1 MALAEH
7 VLNRLGGACRD
18 GGGTAIAV
26 LSVLGALLMLQGGY
40 APLVSSAGALALCVT
55 GLNLLAGVRRGP
67 GLSMPLACMVA
78 LLVPLALLL
87 AAVAHGISYERLEP
101 MGRWALFV
109 AAVVLSA
116 TMAPQLGRRLL
127 SGLSWG
133 GVATSALG
141 LVMVDSSFELLGW
154 SNAGRLQF
162 FFQYA
167 NAAGIWFS
175 SVAALCWFSAS
186 PALRG
191 LVFIPVSCLLLTQ
204 SGGSLALFAPAL
216 VVMVVMGLRLR
227 GPDAALS
234 LVLQCCGSAAVF
246 FACRLHVLLGLGV
259 VIALGVASRALD
271 GGLAARM
278 TNSSGRRPLVAAA
291 LLLLVVLGGGVLY
304 ALFASGRLAQA
315 TQTLVERLI
324 QVCDGF
330 TLLAQNPL
338 LGIGP
343 GEWRY
348 AYRAVQSA
356 QYTANAIHC
365 GYLQLAL
372 DAGVASVL
380 ALVGLALLS
389 LRGLGA
395 ATALARDV
403 RDGGTE
409 VERRWCAYGPLVAAS
424 LLLAHALIDIDF
436 QFGLILSLLGLLL
449 GEGLRRT
456 STPRA
461 SAVPT
466 SIICLGCVVLIAAG
480 SLCASLARSSTLL
493 ALRGAEESQDVARL
507 MSDSL
512 ASRDEGCR
520 TEALA
525 AWYGLGD
532 PRAALDFAERQGLPD
547 DGTQTLLLAQC
558 RYLLG
563 DGEAAE
569 RVLLEALE
577 DEPYFVELFEMTSSL
592 FATHGASADAVARYN
607 EIAEEANSLR
617 ELGAA
622 SWLHNQEEIPVYP

>member
-1 MALAEH
+1 MAEH
-7 VLNRLGGACRD
+7 VLNRLSGACRD
-18 GGGTAIAV
+18 GGGIAIAV

-40 APLVSSAGALALCVT
+40 APLVSSTGALALCVT
-55 GLNLLAGVRRGP
+55 GLIALAGVRRGP
-67 GLSMPLACMVA
+67 GLSMTLACVVA

-101 MGRWALFV
+101 MGRWALF
-109 AAVVLSA
+109 AAAIMLSA
-116 TMAPQLGRRLL
+116 TMTPRLGRRLL
-127 SGLSWG
+127 SALSWG
-133 GVATSALG
+133 GMVTSALG
-141 LVMVDSSFELLGW
+141 LIMVDPSFELLGW

-175 SVAALCWFSAS
+175 SVAALCWFSSS

-191 LVFIPVSCLLLTQ
+191 LVFVPVSCLLLTQ

-246 FACRLHVLLGLGV
+246 LACRLHVLPGLV
-259 VIALGVASRALD
+259 VAIALGVAFRALD
-271 GGLAARM
+271 GRLATR
-278 TNSSGRRPLVAAA
+278 TTDSSGRRPLVVAT
-291 LLLLVVLGGGVLY
+291 LLLLLVLGGGVLY
-304 ALFASGRLAQA
+304 ALFASGRLLQA

-324 QVCDGF
+324 QVRDGL
-330 TLLAQNPL
+330 TLLAQSPL

-348 AYRAVQSA
+348 AYRAIQSA

-365 GYLQLAL
+365 SYLQLAL
-372 DAGVASVL
+372 DAGLVPVL
-380 ALVGLALLS
+380 ALAGLTLLA
-389 LRGLGA
+389 LRGLGT
-395 ATALARDV
+395 ATALTRDARDG
-403 RDGGTE
+403 DAE
-409 VERRWCAYGPLVAAS
+409 AERRWRAYGPLAAAS
-424 LLLAHALIDIDF
+424 LLLAHAFIDIDF
-436 QFGLILSLLGLLL
+436 QFGLILAVLGLLL

-456 STPRA
+456 STARVP
-461 SAVPT
+461 AVST
-466 SIICLGCVVLIAAG
+466 SIICLGCAALITAG
-480 SLCASLARSSTLL
+480 SLYASAARSSTLL
-493 ALRGAEESQDVARL
+493 ALRDAEESQDVARL

-512 ASRDEGCR
+512 ASRDKGCR

-532 PRAALDFAERQGLPD
+532 PQAALDFAERQGLPD

-569 RVLLEALE
+569 EILLEALE

-592 FATHGASADAVARYN
+592 FAAHGASADAVARYN
-607 EIAEEANSLR
+607 EIAEGANGLR
-617 ELGAA
+617 GQGTA
-622 SWLHNQEEIPVYP
+622 SWLYNQEEIPLYP

>member
-7 VLNRLGGACRD
+7 VLNRIGGACRD

-40 APLVSSAGALALCVT
+40 APPVSSAGALALCVT
-55 GLNLLAGVRRGP
+55 GLILLAGVRRGP
-67 GLSMPLACMVA
+67 RLSMSPACVVA

-87 AAVAHGISYERLEP
+87 AAFAHGISYERLEP

-116 TMAPQLGRRLL
+116 SIMPQLGRRLL
-127 SGLSWG
+127 SALSWG
-133 GVATSALG
+133 GVATSVLG
-141 LVMVDSSFELLGW
+141 LIMVDSSFEFLGW

-175 SVAALCWFSAS
+175 SVAVLCWFSSS
-186 PALRG
+186 PVLREF
-191 LVFIPVSCLLLTQ
+191 VFVPVSCLLLTQ

-216 VVMVVMGLRLR
+216 VAMAVMGLRFR
-227 GPDAALS
+227 GPDAVLS

-246 FACRLHVLLGLGV
+246 FACRLHVLLGLV
-259 VIALGVASRALD
+259 VAIALGVAFRGLD
-271 GGLAARM
+271 GRRAAR
-278 TNSSGRRPLVAAA
+278 TAGSSGRRPLVAAA

-304 ALFASGRLAQA
+304 TLFASGRLAEA
-315 TQTLVERLI
+315 AQTLVERLI
-324 QVCDGF
+324 QVRDGL
-330 TLLAQNPL
+330 TLLSQNPL
-338 LGIGP
+338 FGIGP

-348 AYRAVQSA
+348 AYRAIQSA

-365 GYLQLAL
+365 SYLQLAL
-372 DAGVASVL
+372 DAGLVPVL
-380 ALVGLALLS
+380 TLAGLALLS
-389 LRGLGA
+389 LRGIGT
-395 ATALARDV
+395 ATILTRDM
-403 RDGGTE
+403 RGDDAE
-409 VERRWCAYGPLVAAS
+409 AERRWHAYGPLVATP
-424 LLLAHALIDIDF
+424 LLLVHALIDIDF
-436 QFGLILSLLGLLL
+436 QFGFILAVLGLML
-449 GEGLRRT
+449 GEGLRRA
-456 STPRA
+456 STPRV
-461 SAVPT
+461 SVGPT
-466 SIICLGCVVLIAAG
+466 PIICLGCAALIAAG
-480 SLCASLARSSTLL
+480 SLCASAARSSILL

-507 MSDSL
+507 MSGPLVSL
-512 ASRDEGCR
+512 DEGCR

-558 RYLLG
+558 CYLLD

-569 RVLLEALE
+569 GVLLEALE

-592 FATHGASADAVARYN
+592 FAAHGASTNAVVRYN
-607 EIAEEANSLR
+607 EIVEEANSLR
-617 ELGAA
+617 GQGAA
-622 SWLHNQEEIPVYP
+622 SWLHNQEEISLYP